1 MRNKILELVGSKCKF
16 PLISSQLRELYE
28 ECPNEKSFSCAMCNK
43 ILELVGSKCTLS
55 KCKRISHDI
64 KSVESAAAYEECLK
78 VKLSSCA
85 ICNKIL
91 RLFELEFN
99 ESLS

>member
-1 MRNKILELVGSKCKF
+1 M
-16 PLISSQLRELYE
+16 QLRELYE
-28 ECPNEKSFSCAMCNK
+28 ECHNEKSFSCAMCNK

-64 KSVESAAAYEECLK
+64 KSVESAAAYEECLQ

-85 ICNKIL
+85 NMQQDIKT
-91 RLFELEFN
+91 F
-99 ESLS
+99 

>member
-1 MRNKILELVGSKCKF
+1 M
-16 PLISSQLRELYE
+16 QLRELYE
-28 ECPNEKSFSCAMCNK
+28 ECHNEKSFSCAMCNK
-43 ILELVGSKCTLS
+43 ILELVGS

-64 KSVESAAAYEECLK
+64 KSVESAAAYEECLE